1 MVPTSF
7 FQSPP
12 GCKAIGS
19 AAWLTAGA
27 PARVGSRKTTA
38 LRLVGLALPALSRG
52 RFGMTL
58 ALTTLNPLE

>member
-7 FQSPP
+7 FHSPP
-12 GCKAIGS
+12 DCKAIGS
-19 AAWLTAGA
+19 AA
-27 PARVGSRKTTA
+27 RVGSCETTA